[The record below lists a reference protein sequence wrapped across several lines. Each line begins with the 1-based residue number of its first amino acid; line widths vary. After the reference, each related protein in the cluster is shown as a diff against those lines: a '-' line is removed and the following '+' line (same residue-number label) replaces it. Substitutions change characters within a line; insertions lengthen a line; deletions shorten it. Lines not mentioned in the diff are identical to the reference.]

1 MEKEF
6 NIEIKETLSR
16 VEKIKA
22 KSLEDAIKKAKDIY
36 YSEKIVLDAQD
47 LTDVDFKPYE
57 ET

>member
-16 VEKIKA
+16 VEKIKTA
-22 KSLEDAIKKAKDIY
+22 SLEEAIKKAKDMY

-57 ET
+57 EV